1 MVVFTKVLSD
11 KNWNLGGIHI
21 MQKKKSNHLLP
32 RLGSR
37 GSARASAPHLGS
49 SLGISWFQFILFL
62 HFMKPPK
69 FQFFCQH
76 FRETCKNSRKNAW
89 NQFTRKKM
97 NGFLVK
103 PHIYCP
109 NITETVI
116 KKNERF
122 TFKTMVK
129 NNIETSWA
137 IGRALGQ
144 DRFLYCNYSLLF

>member
-1 MVVFTKVLSD
+1 MKHVKIQEKMHETS
-11 KNWNLGGIHI
+11 
-21 MQKKKSNHLLP
+21 
-32 RLGSR
+32 SR
-37 GSARASAPHLGS
+37 G
-49 SLGISWFQFILFL
+49 
-62 HFMKPPK
+62 
-69 FQFFCQH
+69 
-76 FRETCKNSRKNAW
+76 
-89 NQFTRKKM
+89 KKM